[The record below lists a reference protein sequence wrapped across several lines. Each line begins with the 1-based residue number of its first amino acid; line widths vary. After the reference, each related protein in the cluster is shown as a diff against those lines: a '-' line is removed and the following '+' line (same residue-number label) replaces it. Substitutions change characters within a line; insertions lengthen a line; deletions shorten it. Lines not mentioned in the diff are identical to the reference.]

1 MNIQKM
7 MKQAQMMQAKMSEM
21 QERLGEEEREGSA
34 GGGAVKAV
42 VSGKGELRKLSI
54 DPSVIDPEDKEM
66 LEDLIIAAF
75 SDAKTKMDEAA
86 NAEMSQLTSGMGLP
100 PGMKLPF

>member
-7 MKQAQMMQAKMSEM
+7 MKQAQAMQSKVTEM

-34 GGGAVKAV
+34 GGGAVVAV
-42 VSGKGELRKLSI
+42 VSGKGELRKLNI

-75 SDAKTKMDEAA
+75 SDAKAKMDAA
-86 NAEMSQLTSGMGLP
+86 ASEEMSQLTGSMGLP